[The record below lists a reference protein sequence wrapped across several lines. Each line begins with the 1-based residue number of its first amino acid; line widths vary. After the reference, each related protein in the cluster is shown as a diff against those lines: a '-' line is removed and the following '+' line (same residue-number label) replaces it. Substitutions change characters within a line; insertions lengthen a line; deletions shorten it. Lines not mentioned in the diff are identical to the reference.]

1 MAASGTTA
9 YVQTGETRLI
19 NPIAVRNASTT
30 TAIPVN
36 ALVIVDASNILD
48 NDAVREIYVTVPS
61 GTTTPSRCIGITTS
75 EIPASDCGTI
85 EGFGPVRTGICKGA
99 ITAGSEVANSIASTF
114 THNIA
119 TAVAGYPSV
128 GIALATGADTD
139 LIPFMLCH
147 SATTITGSTM
157 GT

>member
-1 MAASGTTA
+1 MTASSTTA
-9 YVQTGETRLI
+9 YVQTGETRPVFPL
-19 NPIAVRNASTT
+19 AVYNAGA

-48 NDAVREIYVTVPS
+48 NDAIRQICVTVPS
-61 GTTTPSRCIGITTS
+61 GTTTPSRCIGITTH
-75 EIPASDCGTI
+75 EIPAYSEGTI
-85 EGFGPVRTGICKGA
+85 EGFGPVRNGICKGA
-99 ITAGSEVANSIASTF
+99 ITAGSEVANSIASGY

-119 TAVAGYPSV
+119 TAVAAYPSC

-139 LIPFMLCH
+139 LIPFMVCH
-147 SATTITGSTM
+147 SGTTITGSTM